1 MTVIP
6 GTKIAVF
13 GGGIMG
19 QGICQ
24 ALLMGGYDIAL
35 CDISPQALDTA
46 KAHIKTSLEDLH
58 KAELL
63 KDPAGALGRL
73 SLTTDR
79 AEALKGAVMLMEV
92 IFEDLEVKRS
102 FFAECEQYADAE
114 TIFATNTS
122 HLNPEDIFSQLKTR
136 HRAVAA
142 HWFNPAHLIPLV
154 EVAKLSYTDEK
165 YWLKTVDI
173 LNDAGKVAVAMKKP
187 VQGLIINRIFSA
199 MAREACYLN
208 DQGVADVE
216 EIDKAIMATIGYRQ
230 FCIGVFKTMDLGN
243 LTDWHPCL
251 ELLLPLMDNST
262 TPPASMTKML
272 NEGRTGIRAG
282 QGYYKY
288 DVAFGSAETDK
299 EIRRRDEM
307 IMKLLKLQGK
317 QW

>member
-1 MTVIP
+1 MTVTP

-24 ALLMGGYDIAL
+24 ALLMGGYDITL
-35 CDISPQALDTA
+35 CDISQNSLETA

-58 KAELL
+58 KFELL
-63 KDPAGALGRL
+63 ADPQGALRRL
-73 SLTTDR
+73 SLTTDQ
-79 AEALKGAVMLMEV
+79 AEALKGAVMAMEV
-92 IFEDLEVKRS
+92 IFEDLEVKRA
-102 FFAECEQYADAE
+102 FFAECEKHADPE

-122 HLNPEDIFSQLKTR
+122 HLNPEEIFSTLKSR

-142 HWFNPAHLIPLV
+142 HWFNPAQLIPLV

-173 LNDAGKVAVAMKKP
+173 LNAAGKVAVAMKKP

-208 DQGVADVE
+208 DQGVAEVE

-230 FCIGVFKTMDLGN
+230 FCIGVFKTMDFGS

-288 DVAFGSAETDK
+288 DVAFGSAETDQ
-299 EIRRRDEM
+299 EIRHRDEM

-317 QW
+317 KW

>member
-1 MTVIP
+1 MTVKP

-24 ALLMGGYDIAL
+24 ALLMGGYDITL
-35 CDISPQALDTA
+35 CDISKEALETA
-46 KAHIKTSLEDLH
+46 RAHIKTSLEDLARFELLRDPAAALARLSITTD
-58 KAELL
+58 KAE
-63 KDPAGALGRL
+63 ACQ
-73 SLTTDR
+73 
-79 AEALKGAVMLMEV
+79 GAVMIMEV
-92 IFEDLEVKRS
+92 VFEELEIKRAL
-102 FFAECEQYADAE
+102 FAECEKYADPEA
-114 TIFATNTS
+114 IFATNTS
-122 HLNPEDIFSQLKTR
+122 HLNPEDIFSQLKTNR
-136 HRAVAA
+136 RAVAA
-142 HWFNPAHLIPLV
+142 HWFNPAQLIPLV

-165 YWLKTVDI
+165 YWLKTVE
-173 LNDAGKVAVAMKKP
+173 LLKDAGKVAVGLKKP
-187 VQGLIINRIFSA
+187 IQGLLINRIFSA

-216 EIDKAIMATIGYRQ
+216 EIDEAIKATIGIRN
-230 FCIGVFKTMDLGN
+230 FCIGVFKTMDLGS

-251 ELLLPLMDNST
+251 ELLLPLMDNSP

-282 QGYYKY
+282 EGYYKY

-299 EIRRRDEM
+299 EIRNRDEM

>member
-1 MTVIP
+1 MTIKP

-24 ALLMGGYDIAL
+24 ALLMGGYEVTL
-35 CDISPQALDTA
+35 CDISQEALETA
-46 KAHIKTSLEDLH
+46 KAHIKTSLEDMGT
-58 KAELL
+58 AGLL
-63 KDPAGALGRL
+63 KNPAGALSRL
-73 SLTTDR
+73 TITTDK
-79 AEALKGAVMLMEV
+79 AVALKGAILLMEV
-92 IFEDLEVKRS
+92 IFEDLKVKRE
-102 FFAECEQYADAE
+102 FFAECEKYADPE

-122 HLNPEDIFSQLKTR
+122 HLNPEDIFSELKTN

-142 HWFNPAHLIPLV
+142 HWFNPAQLIPLV

-165 YWLKTVDI
+165 YWHKTI
-173 LNDAGKVAVAMKKP
+173 ELLNDAGKVAVAMKKP
-187 VQGLIINRIFSA
+187 IQGLIINRIFSA

-208 DQGVADVE
+208 DQGVAEVE
-216 EIDKAIMATIGYRQ
+216 EIDKAIMATIGFRQ
-230 FCIGVFKTMDLGN
+230 FCIGVFKTMDFGS

-251 ELLLPLMDNST
+251 ELLLPLMDNSP

-272 NEGRTGIRAG
+272 KEGRTGIRAG

-299 EIRRRDEM
+299 EIKRRDEM
-307 IMKLLKLQGK
+307 IIKLLKLQGK
-317 QW
+317 EW